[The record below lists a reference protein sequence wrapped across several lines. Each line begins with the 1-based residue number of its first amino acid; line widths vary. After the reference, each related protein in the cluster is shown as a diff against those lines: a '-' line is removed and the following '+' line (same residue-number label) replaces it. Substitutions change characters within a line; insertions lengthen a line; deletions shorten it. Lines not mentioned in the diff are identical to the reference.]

1 MSGRPPLPFAS
12 RVLVWDAA
20 LNATREVLRGQGMA
34 EVVTPVR
41 LQAVAVEPFIEP
53 LAAPPGVLATS
64 PELPMKRLLC
74 RGAPSIF
81 QIAPCFRAAEHGALH
96 REEFHMIEW
105 YRVASDTDAL
115 RRDVEAVVAAVHDA
129 VAGVLDE
136 PAIVPPQQW
145 LEVGVVD
152 LMSQTLGLSLR
163 GDEDAP
169 RLAAALAPVSARLGH
184 PLATLRDD
192 RLASSPRAHSLAA
205 WTAFFSAWCD
215 TCLDPWLDQR
225 RQLGVHVGQMPAPLA
240 ALSEVGPA
248 EDGSDRALAHRFES
262 YAHGRELA
270 NGYREL
276 RDPNEQ
282 LRRFQ
287 DVNTL
292 RASMDQPPL
301 PIDPEF
307 LADLRSPGLPPCAGV
322 ALGLDRLVLL
332 ATGRTRLGDIAIELG
347 APPR

>member
-1 MSGRPPLPFAS
+1 
-12 RVLVWDAA
+12 
-20 LNATREVLRGQGMA
+20 MA

-115 RRDVEAVVAAVHDA
+115 RRDVEAIVAAVHDA
-129 VAGVLDE
+129 VAEVLEE
-136 PAIVPPQQW
+136 PAVPAPKRW
-145 LEVGVVD
+145 IEIGAVD
-152 LMSQTLGLSLR
+152 LMAQTLGIALR
-163 GDEDAP
+163 GDEDAAQ
-169 RLAAALAPVSARLGH
+169 LAAALGPVSARLHH
-184 PLATLRDD
+184 PLAILRDD

-215 TCLDPWLDQR
+215 TCLDPWLAQR
-225 RQLGVHVGQMPAPLA
+225 TELGVHVVQMPAALA
-240 ALSEVGPA
+240 ALSEVAPA
-248 EDGSDRALAHRFES
+248 DDGSGRALAHRFES

-276 RDPNEQ
+276 RDPEEQ
-282 LRRFQ
+282 RRRFE

-292 RASMDQPPL
+292 RASMDQPAL

-332 ATGRTRLGDIAIELG
+332 ATGRSQLGDIAIEFG
-347 APPR
+347 APSR